1 MAFQITEKK
10 NPYQKPPKIPSILDK
25 GTTHVLFLLIKLIG
39 TLAIQVNELVYCGN
53 KINNTQHGM
62 GGGRQEKN
70 PILLSSCKFI

>member
-25 GTTHVLFLLIKLIG
+25 GTTHLLFLLIKLIG

-53 KINNTQHGM
+53 KINNTQHGT
-62 GGGRQEKN
+62 GGASRKESN
-70 PILLSSCKFI
+70 FVKFL